1 MFGHSR
7 FEKGQRQPK
16 KTQTRKGE
24 KEKEDAQFGS
34 NRCRA
39 HFWKQEHPQAVFFT
53 GPKDRPTQVLIFAS
67 NQNYMHLYER
77 EIANLTLIS
86 PPSGLKQ
93 WWCPA
98 GPGKPKLARKA
109 KQATPQHMA
118 DAHET
123 RGRGRGGIDA
133 AVEWDKGFV
142 CFQSAS

>member
-1 MFGHSR
+1 MRERGGERGRDLFGHSR

-77 EIANLTLIS
+77 ERERSQIS
-86 PPSGLKQ
+86 PLSP
-93 WWCPA
+93 PFRA
-98 GPGKPKLARKA
+98 
-109 KQATPQHMA
+109 
-118 DAHET
+118 
-123 RGRGRGGIDA
+123 
-133 AVEWDKGFV
+133 
-142 CFQSAS
+142 